1 MNDSRPVISV
11 IGLTEL
17 QMTNNEIAK
26 NGMVDNGMA
35 ENEKGAIAVRA
46 DTSCE

>member
-11 IGLTEL
+11 IGLAEP
-17 QMTNNEIAK
+17 QMTKNEI
-26 NGMVDNGMA
+26 A

>member
-11 IGLTEL
+11 IGLAEL

-26 NGMVDNGMA
+26 HEMA
-35 ENEKGAIAVRA
+35 ENEKGTIAVRA
-46 DTSCE
+46 DTFCE

>member
-11 IGLTEL
+11 IGLAEL
-17 QMTNNEIAK
+17 QMTKNE
-26 NGMVDNGMA
+26 MA

-46 DTSCE
+46 E

>member
-11 IGLTEL
+11 IGLAEP
-17 QMTNNEIAK
+17 QMTNNELAK
-26 NGMVDNGMA
+26 NGMA
-35 ENEKGAIAVRA
+35 ENEKGTIAVRA

>member
-11 IGLTEL
+11 IGLAEL
-17 QMTNNEIAK
+17 QMINNELAK
-26 NGMVDNGMA
+26 NEMA
-35 ENEKGAIAVRA
+35 ANEKGAIAVRA

>member
-11 IGLTEL
+11 IGLAEL
-17 QMTNNEIAK
+17 QMTKNEIAK
-26 NGMVDNGMA
+26 NGMA
-35 ENEKGAIAVRA
+35 ENEKGGIAVRA

>member
-11 IGLTEL
+11 IGLAEL

-26 NGMVDNGMA
+26 NGMV